1 MTMADRISQ
10 RELRNES
17 GRILRAVES
26 GEEFVITNR
35 GRPVARLVGYEE
47 AAVRQCVLPSQKPSR
62 PLRMGKQYR
71 RSVPVSTEEMLEGY
85 RDERI

>member
-17 GRILRAVES
+17 GRILRAVEA

-35 GRPVARLVGYEE
+35 GRPVARLIGYAEGAE
-47 AAVRQCVLPSQKPSR
+47 KQCILPSQQPRR

-71 RSVPVSTEEMLEGY
+71 RSAPVSTEEMLEGY